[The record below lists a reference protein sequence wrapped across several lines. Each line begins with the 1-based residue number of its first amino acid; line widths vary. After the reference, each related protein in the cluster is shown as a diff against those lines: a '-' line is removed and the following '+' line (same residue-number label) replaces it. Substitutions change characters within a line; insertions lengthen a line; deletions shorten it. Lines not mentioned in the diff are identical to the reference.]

1 MKLRLGGVRV
11 RGLALAGA
19 LVVAT
24 AGVALA
30 AGFFTNGLPTVGPTQ
45 VNGTNATAP
54 NGVYTNVDPR
64 NGVVP
69 MDTNLAGGTPPQSV
83 GASSWLV
90 GATLMSAL
98 SNTSTSTAH
107 AMTLNTTDGLITT
120 EALTTQPGATY
131 TFTLTDSLLNATSY
145 STSAVPLIAVGNKT
159 NNGGTLQVT
168 SVSTN
173 LTANTATI
181 VLTNVGSTAV
191 DGTILIAFHL

>member
-1 MKLRLGGVRV
+1 MKARFAIRT
-11 RGLALAGA
+11 RFRLALAGA
-19 LVVAT
+19 LCLAASAAV
-24 AGVALA
+24 A
-30 AGFFTNGLPTVGPTQ
+30 AGFFTNGLPTVSPTQ
-45 VNGTNATAP
+45 TNGTNATAP
-54 NGVYTNVDPR
+54 NGLYTAVDPR

-69 MDTNLAGGTPPQSV
+69 MDTNLGGGTPPQSV

-90 GATLMSAL
+90 GATLVSAL